1 MSTIGNTTAGGWSEQ
16 RTAQDPSTAEQAK
29 QKAQETAQQAAG
41 QAKGRVRE
49 QVDQRSTR
57 AGEQVTTTADDMRN
71 IAGQLRE
78 QGKDQPAKLAEQ
90 AADRTEKLGTYLKQ
104 ADGDTILRDVEDFG
118 RRQPWAVMFGGLA
131 AGFLASRFLK
141 ASSSRRYE
149 TRPETSPPSTVRPPV
164 ATVPPHGAS
173 RYAGSDQ
180 ARRRVRRAGAWW
192 PSACPS
198 TWSAA
203 SCPSPPRRRPASAS
217 RVCVGANGRRF
228 APGRGG

>member
-16 RTAQDPSTAEQAK
+16 HTAQDPSTAEQAK

-49 QVDQRSTR
+49 QVDQRSTQ
-57 AGEQVTTTADDMRN
+57 AGEQVSTTADDMRN

-131 AGFLASRFLK
+131 AGFHASRFLK

-149 TRPETSPPSTVRPPV
+149 TRPETSPSSTVRPPV
-164 ATVPPHGAS
+164 ATVPPTASPAAPAPIRPDGA
-173 RYAGSDQ
+173 YGE
-180 ARRRVRRAGAWW
+180 
-192 PSACPS
+192 
-198 TWSAA
+198 
-203 SCPSPPRRRPASAS
+203 PSPGGPQRPVDLVGGVMPEPASPPAGQ
-217 RVCVGANGRRF
+217 R
-228 APGRGG
+228 

>member
-1 MSTIGNTTAGGWSEQ
+1 MSTIGNTRAGGWSEQ
-16 RTAQDPSTAEQAK
+16 STAQDPSTAEQAK

-41 QAKGRVRE
+41 KAKGRVRE
-49 QVDQRSTR
+49 QVDQRSTQ
-57 AGEQVTTTADDMRN
+57 AGEQVTTTADDIRT

-90 AADRTEKLGTYLKQ
+90 AADRAEKVGSYLKQ

-149 TRPETSPPSTVRPPV
+149 TQPATSPSTVRPPATTV
-164 ATVPPHGAS
+164 APPEPRTTPAPIRPDGPF
-173 RYAGSDQ
+173 GE
-180 ARRRVRRAGAWW
+180 
-192 PSACPS
+192 
-198 TWSAA
+198 
-203 SCPSPPRRRPASAS
+203 PSPGAPQRPVDPVGGVMPEPASPP
-217 RVCVGANGRRF
+217 VGRR
-228 APGRGG
+228 